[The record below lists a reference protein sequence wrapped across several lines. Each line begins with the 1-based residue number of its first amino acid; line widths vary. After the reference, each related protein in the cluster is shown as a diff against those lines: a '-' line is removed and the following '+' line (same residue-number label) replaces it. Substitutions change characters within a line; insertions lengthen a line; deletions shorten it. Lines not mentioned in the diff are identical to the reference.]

1 VNGLEDEY
9 NGALKCD
16 VRDAMSAESKA
27 EIQQLGFK
35 THGLVI
41 YDTAGN
47 IKAKLDGH
55 RLSEKEIR
63 DAVQMALN

>member
-16 VRDAMSAESKA
+16 VRDGMSAESKA

-41 YDTAGN
+41 YDTDDK

-55 RLSEKEIR
+55 KLSEEVIR
-63 DAVQMALN
+63 DAVQTALN

>member
-1 VNGLEDEY
+1 MNGLENEY
-9 NGALKCD
+9 NGALKCN
-16 VRDAMSAESKA
+16 VEDALSPEGKT
-27 EIQQLGFK
+27 EVQKLGFK

-63 DAVQMALN
+63 DAVQTALN

>member
-1 VNGLEDEY
+1 VNGLENEY

-16 VRDAMSAESKA
+16 VRDGMTAESKA

-55 RLSEKEIR
+55 RLSEEEIR
-63 DAVQMALN
+63 SAVQTALN